1 MQSVKTVASM
11 MQNLEPPTITDK
23 DLQKKDKVF
32 AYDPQAAFEKV
43 KRWLIKDRPSKKSKY
58 DPLPHFFVCHLY
70 QLSFETQI
78 FMFKMGLICECFDV
92 NAEWNKTGE

>member
-11 MQNLEPPTITDK
+11 MENMKPPTITDK

-43 KRWLIKDRPSKKSKY
+43 KR
-58 DPLPHFFVCHLY
+58 
-70 QLSFETQI
+70 
-78 FMFKMGLICECFDV
+78 
-92 NAEWNKTGE
+92 